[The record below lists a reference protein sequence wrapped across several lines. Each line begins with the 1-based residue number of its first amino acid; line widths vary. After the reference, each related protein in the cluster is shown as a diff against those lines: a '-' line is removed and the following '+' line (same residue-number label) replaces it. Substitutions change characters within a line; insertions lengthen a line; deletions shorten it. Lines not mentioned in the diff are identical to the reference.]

1 MKIEFTKEEIKAIIL
16 THANKVAPSSWAMQ
30 FDTVEAGSYG
40 SIPLSFIVS
49 TKEDEDAAQ

>member
-16 THANKVAPSSWAMQ
+16 DHARKLTTQEFN
-30 FDTVEAGSYG
+30 TVEAGSYG
-40 SIPLSFIVS
+40 SIPLTFIVT